1 MACPYQEN
9 KMSSFYWKQNDVSIS
24 SKQNGVSISFSS
36 KQNGV
41 SISSKQN
48 GVSNSVN
55 KMACPSQLNKMACPS
70 RVNKMACLSLYPVN
84 KMAYFSIKQKEAF
97 KLNNLNQNIS
107 VKRRFVILCLIFIYF
122 FYIFN
127 SKQILIIYQGSQFQ
141 RDLGQRVQDR
151 EEQHAA
157 PRTRF
162 RNMFCWLEQEGV
174 CLPLHGPATGD
185 LPARAHR

>member
-24 SKQNGVSISFSS
+24 SKQNGVSISSKQNGVSISSKQNGVSNSFSS

-122 FYIFN
+122 FTYL
-127 SKQILIIYQGSQFQ
+127 ILNKY
-141 RDLGQRVQDR
+141 
-151 EEQHAA
+151 
-157 PRTRF
+157 
-162 RNMFCWLEQEGV
+162 
-174 CLPLHGPATGD
+174 
-185 LPARAHR
+185 